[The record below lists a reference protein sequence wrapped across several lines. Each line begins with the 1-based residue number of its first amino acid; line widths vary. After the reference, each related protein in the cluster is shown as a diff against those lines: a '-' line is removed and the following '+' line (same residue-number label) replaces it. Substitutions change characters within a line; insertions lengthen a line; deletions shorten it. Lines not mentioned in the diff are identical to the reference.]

1 MFEYVAVLTSIIIGP
16 LPGVVGPQ
24 QLRSDGMRT
33 ALAAAIC
40 LLLAACGGGSS
51 LRSGA
56 SVDDVATA
64 PRLLNG
70 DVVTQTIEQEY
81 PPELRAQGVGGVVR
95 LRLLVGTDGVPR
107 ESRVLEGS
115 GLPSLDQAATR
126 VASVIRFE
134 PATGHDGRPVE
145 VWAAFPIVF
154 RP

>member
-1 MFEYVAVLTSIIIGP
+1 MKT
-16 LPGVVGPQ
+16 
-24 QLRSDGMRT
+24 T
-33 ALAAAIC
+33 ALAVIC
-40 LLLAACGGGSS
+40 LLLTACGGSS

-81 PPELRAQGVGGVVR
+81 PPELRTQGVGGVVR
-95 LRLLVGTDGVPR
+95 LRLLVGRDGVPR

-115 GLPSLDQAATR
+115 GLPLLDQAATR
-126 VASVIRFE
+126 VAGVIRFE
-134 PATGHDGRPVE
+134 PATDHDGRPVE